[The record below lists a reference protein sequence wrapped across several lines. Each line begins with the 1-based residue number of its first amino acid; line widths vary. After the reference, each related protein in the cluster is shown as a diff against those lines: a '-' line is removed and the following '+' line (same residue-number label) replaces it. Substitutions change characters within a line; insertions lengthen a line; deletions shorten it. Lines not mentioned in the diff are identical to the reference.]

1 MADQRYPVR
10 RSRGLLG
17 PAVGGLALLAALV
30 AAIAFRGPLWQFLK
44 WAGRT
49 LNQWLTGWA
58 PDHPRQTGAI
68 VGFAILTLVLNWIA
82 HVRGR
87 LRAWIFALVVE
98 IGLWLIFWYGPGI
111 PSLNDLLGL
120 KIPRLS
126 VTELVLS
133 GAVVVA
139 ITGAVFWYLEAREGW
154 LAYRHRHT
162 VDED

>member
-17 PAVGGLALLAALV
+17 PVVGGLALIAALV
-30 AAIAFRGPLWQFLK
+30 AAIAFRVQLWQFVR
-44 WAGRT
+44 WVGHT
-49 LNQWLTGWA
+49 VSHWLTVWVPA
-58 PDHPRQTGAI
+58 HPRQTGAI
-68 VGFAILTLVLNWIA
+68 VGFGVLTLVINWIA

-98 IGLWLIFWYGPGI
+98 IGLWILFWYGPGI

-120 KIPRLS
+120 KIARLS
-126 VTELVLS
+126 PTEMVVS
-133 GAVVVA
+133 AAVVVA
-139 ITGAVFWYLEAREGW
+139 VTGAVFWYLELREGW
-154 LAYRHRHT
+154 LAYRHRHV